1 MNITKFDL
9 IWMKLAYEQAVMSIG
24 VSSPNPRV
32 GCVLLQE
39 NQLVGRGHTQPVGQ
53 AHAEVMAIR
62 DAQSRQVNL
71 KGCTVY
77 VTLEPC
83 CHFGR
88 TPPCVDALKAI
99 LPSRVVV
106 ACLDA
111 NPLVQG
117 QGVAALREAG
127 IRVDVLSLNEPL
139 AQESLDLNI
148 GFMQRMKQSKV
159 YTRMKWANTLDG
171 KTALSDGRSQ
181 WITGELARDD
191 GQSFRARADVL
202 VTAIGTVLSDNPQMN
217 VRIQSLLHPPV
228 KCVLDTWA
236 RMPLS
241 ARLFDDSTSVW
252 LIVGSIDSLHPEF
265 LSQQQRITAL
275 SEAHPQL
282 RVVPVSLNQEKNIDL
297 NELWAYF
304 YTQKINELHVE
315 AGAKLNTAVLQAG
328 LVDELLVYVAPRL
341 MGSGLAAT
349 YFPANTVLDDLTK
362 AAQWRWLEASLVGS
376 DIRLRAQKI

>member
-117 QGVAALREAG
+117 QGVAALREVG

-217 VRIQSLLHPPV
+217 IRIQSLLHPPV

-265 LSQQQRITAL
+265 FSQQQRITAL

-341 MGSGLAAT
+341 MGSGLATT
-349 YFPANTVLDDLTK
+349 YFPANTVLDDLAK